1 MFERSVDLLKS
12 FLVGTMFVWSHT
24 VVVFDFLCLL
34 MFLLFQVHLV
44 NMTDFKEN
52 EIIHY
57 LSDKKKK
64 IALELLNYGITH
76 LDSPYTL
83 LARMLQLGFLIC
95 KGSSRN
101 LLSHKIHVKCM

>member
-1 MFERSVDLLKS
+1 
-12 FLVGTMFVWSHT
+12 
-24 VVVFDFLCLL
+24 
-34 MFLLFQVHLV
+34 MFLLFQVHFV
-44 NMTDFKEN
+44 NMTDFKKN

-64 IALELLNYGITH
+64 IALELLNYGIIKYHTQPNSTH
-76 LDSPYTL
+76 SDSHYTP

-101 LLSHKIHVKCM
+101 LLSHKIHFKCM